1 MSPYPS
7 IVTAFMNTHLY
18 VKSIF
23 CGSHHN
29 AAIVDDGELYTWGSN
44 QNGCLGH
51 SIDNKAETFTSVP
64 GHVGGFGAIVGR
76 IGRGMPRSVACGK
89 GYTIVATYK
98 YDGPS
103 EEDAKLMIKEYE
115 IEKQRRRKV
124 KFEETQRNR
133 QVDQETK
140 ERERRRELIMFLTQ
154 KRLCTLDPN
163 CTGTFC
169 YNKEFFI

>member
-1 MSPYPS
+1 MSPNPS
-7 IVTAFMNTHLY
+7 IVTAFLNTHLY
-18 VKSIF
+18 AKKIF

-29 AAIVDDGELYTWGSN
+29 AVITNDGELYTWGSN

-51 SIDNKAETFTSVP
+51 SIENKVESFTSVP

-89 GYTIVATYK
+89 GYTIVATFK

-103 EEDAKLMIKEYE
+103 EDDAKVRIKEHI
-115 IEKQRRRKV
+115 IETQRKRKL
-124 KFEETQRNR
+124 KFEETQRNH
-133 QVDQETK
+133 QVDVETR
-140 ERERRRELIMFLTQ
+140 ERERRKELIMFLTK

-163 CTGTFC
+163 CTGTFD
-169 YNKEFFI
+169 YI